1 MEWTDACEKNSG
13 MKILGIDPGT
23 ATTGFAVIEKINGE
37 VSALDFGVISTRPKN
52 SPEKR
57 LLEISEN
64 LNELIEFHAPDLV
77 AVESLFFFKNHT
89 TAFAVAQARGV
100 VLLTVAKFQIPLAEL
115 TPLQVKQSV
124 TGYGHA
130 EKKQIQKMV
139 KEIFSLDKIP
149 RPDDAADALAIAFA
163 AS

>member
-1 MEWTDACEKNSG
+1 

-23 ATTGFAVIEKINGE
+23 ATTGFAVIEKIDGE
-37 VSALDFGVISTRPKN
+37 VSVLDFGVISTRPKIP
-52 SPEKR
+52 PEER
-57 LLEISEN
+57 LLEIFEN
-64 LNELIEFHAPDLV
+64 LNELIKFHAPDLV
-77 AVESLFFFKNHT
+77 AVESLFFFKNQT

-100 VLLTVAKFQIPLAEL
+100 VLLTIAKFQIPLVEI
-115 TPLQVKQSV
+115 TPLQVKQAV
-124 TGYGHA
+124 TGYGRA

-139 KEIFSLDKIP
+139 KEIFSLKKTP

>member
-1 MEWTDACEKNSG
+1 

-37 VSALDFGVISTRPKN
+37 VSALDFGVISTRPKVP
-52 SPEKR
+52 PEKR

-77 AVESLFFFKNHT
+77 AVESLFFFKNQT
-89 TAFAVAQARGV
+89 TAFAVAQARGA
-100 VLLTVAKFQIPLAEL
+100 VLLTVAKFQIPLVEL
-115 TPLQVKQSV
+115 TPLQVKQAV
-124 TGYGHA
+124 TGYGRA

-139 KEIFSLDKIP
+139 KEIFALEKIP
-149 RPDDAADALAIAFA
+149 QPDDAADALAIAFA

>member
-1 MEWTDACEKNSG
+1 

>member
-1 MEWTDACEKNSG
+1 
-13 MKILGIDPGT
+13 MKIIGIDPCT
-23 ATTGFAVIEKINGE
+23 ATTGFAVIEKISGKVE
-37 VSALDFGVISTRPKN
+37 ALDFGVISTRPKIP
-52 SPEKR
+52 PEKR

-64 LNELIEFHAPDLV
+64 LNELIKFHAPDLV
-77 AVESLFFFKNHT
+77 AVESLFFFKNQT
-89 TAFAVAQARGV
+89 TAFAVAEARGV

-115 TPLQVKQSV
+115 TPLQIKMAV
-124 TGYGHA
+124 TGYGRA

-139 KEIFSLDKIP
+139 KEIFSLEKIP